1 MEAQVEMWKCEN
13 PVILDNVAMIL
24 NYITP
29 SDLSLEGLRQLWL
42 VGEED

>member
-13 PVILDNVAMIL
+13 LVILDNVAMIL

-29 SDLSLEGLRQLWL
+29 SDLSPEGLRQLRL